1 MNDSVKQ
8 LVVGHADA
16 GQIRK
21 AGMRTLRLS
30 GAEKVAKGETS
41 IAEVLRVAPVSS
53 YE

>member
-1 MNDSVKQ
+1 MTDSDKTSDLLARAERVRNDM
-8 LVVGHADA
+8 G
-16 GQIRK
+16 
-21 AGMRTLRLS
+21 